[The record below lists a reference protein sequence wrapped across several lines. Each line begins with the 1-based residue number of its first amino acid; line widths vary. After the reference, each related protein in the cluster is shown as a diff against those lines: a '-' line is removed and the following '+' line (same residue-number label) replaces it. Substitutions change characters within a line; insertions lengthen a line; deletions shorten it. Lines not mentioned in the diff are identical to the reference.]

1 MAASDASS
9 ASAVEEINPPLP
21 DLTEVDRILE
31 QHHSDSTELIAI
43 LLDSQDALGYLPIP
57 ALRHISE
64 KLEFPIT
71 EIYGIAT
78 FYKHFKLTPPP
89 KHQFTVCTG
98 TACHVR
104 GAMQVLREFERQLDL
119 DISISNTTP
128 DMECGLETVNC
139 IGACALGPVVIVDGE
154 FKGQVNQTRVSSM
167 IRTATKAS
175 GGDAE

>member
-9 ASAVEEINPPLP
+9 ASAVEDINSPLL
-21 DLTEVDRILE
+21 DMTEVDRILE

-43 LLDSQDALGYLPIP
+43 LLDIQDALGYLPVL

-64 KLEFPIT
+64 QLEFPIT

-104 GAMQVLREFERQLDL
+104 GAVQVFREFERQLDL
-119 DISISNTTP
+119 DTTISNTTP

-154 FKGQVNQTRVSSM
+154 FKGQVKQTRVSSM
-167 IRTATKAS
+167 IRKATKVS

>member
-9 ASAVEEINPPLP
+9 ASAVEEINPPL
-21 DLTEVDRILE
+21 DMTEVDRILE
-31 QHHSDSTELIAI
+31 QHHSDSTELIAM
-43 LLDSQDALGYLPIP
+43 LLDIQDALGYLPVP
-57 ALRHISE
+57 ALRYISE
-64 KLEFPIT
+64 QLEFPVT
-71 EIYGIAT
+71 EIYGIVT

-104 GAMQVLREFERQLDL
+104 GAVQVFREFERQLNL
-119 DISISNTTP
+119 DTTISNTTP

-154 FKGQVNQTRVSSM
+154 FKGQVKQTRVGSM
-167 IRTATKAS
+167 IRKATKAS
-175 GGDAE
+175 GGDTE